1 MSSRPSARRE
11 LRLRTADMHDRV
23 DSVFSGTDL
32 GTRDGYA
39 AFLLAQAA
47 AYLPVE
53 AALTSAGAGRFLA
66 DWNHRQRSALLLH
79 DLQQMDVP
87 PPVSP
92 PHVVTPTQA
101 AVMGGVYVLE
111 GSRLGGALLRRS
123 VAPGFPAAFLSAG
136 DPASWRRLI
145 QIIDD
150 RLVTTDEIAEAV
162 DAARDVF
169 STFERSG
176 RQFLKA
182 N

>member
-1 MSSRPSARRE
+1 M
-11 LRLRTADMHDRV
+11 RTADMHDRV
-23 DSVFSGTDL
+23 DGVFSSTDL

-53 AALTSAGAGRFLA
+53 AALTSAGASTFLA
-66 DWNHRQRSALLLH
+66 DWNHRQRAALLLH
-79 DLQQMDVP
+79 DLQQMDVS
-87 PPVSP
+87 PPVSSL
-92 PHVVTPTQA
+92 HVVAPTQA
-101 AVMGGVYVLE
+101 AVMGGIYVLE

-123 VAPGFPAAFLSAG
+123 VAPGFPASFLSAG

-150 RLVTTDEIAEAV
+150 RLITADQIAEAV
-162 DAARDVF
+162 VAARDVF
-169 STFERSG
+169 QAFERSG